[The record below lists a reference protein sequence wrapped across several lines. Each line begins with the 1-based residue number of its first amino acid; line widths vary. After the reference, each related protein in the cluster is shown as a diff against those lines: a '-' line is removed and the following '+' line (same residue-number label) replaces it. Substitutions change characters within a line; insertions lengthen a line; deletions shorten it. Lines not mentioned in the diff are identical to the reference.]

1 MMPEHSVRLRMPKR
15 SCSLPANSV
24 AKAVKKLVME
34 KVVATS
40 ASPQWN
46 LSTSGWLNRLRVD
59 GARAHLTDD
68 GAENDCCD
76 LPVWCSWPVS
86 FLCVRCRA

>member
-1 MMPEHSVRLRMPKR
+1 MSSELTWALAIRPRPTRMPEHSVRLRMPKR

-24 AKAVKKLVME
+24 AKARKKLVME

-46 LSTSGWLNRLRVD
+46 LSTSGWLNRLQV
-59 GARAHLTDD
+59 
-68 GAENDCCD
+68 
-76 LPVWCSWPVS
+76 
-86 FLCVRCRA
+86 